1 MEINQDN
8 PSVDP
13 ENEPLNTLPM
23 DIKQISENQ
32 STSNGE
38 GPVYKVELKKTIWD
52 RIVEGL
58 DILSSIAMV
67 VLTVCLAIFAYNLL
81 IGMQN

>member
-1 MEINQDN
+1 
-8 PSVDP
+8 
-13 ENEPLNTLPM
+13 
-23 DIKQISENQ
+23 
-32 STSNGE
+32 
-38 GPVYKVELKKTIWD
+38 VELKKTIWD